1 MSEFKKY
8 LREQITPPD
17 GGLPHRP
24 GKIQTQ
30 SNMGA
35 EGIRHTD
42 ATFPTYWDVM
52 ATILGMT
59 QAEFY
64 NLWNRGHNNP
74 NFDWGEYGFN
84 FFKGPPARW
93 QINCWS
99 GCGGWDGAM
108 VYLIWNGTSWNLGVA
123 QK

>member
-8 LREQITPPD
+8 LREQITPPN
-17 GGLPHRP
+17 GGGVPHRP
-24 GKIQTQ
+24 GKIKTQ

-35 EGIRHTD
+35 GGIRHTD
-42 ATFPTYWDVM
+42 ATFPTYWYAM

-74 NFDWGEYGFN
+74 NFNWGEYGFN

-93 QINCWS
+93 QID
-99 GCGGWDGAM
+99 GGGGKL
-108 VYLIWNGTSWNLGVA
+108 VYLIWNGTSWNLGFA